1 MEVLG
6 REVVRRLMDGAEDLD
21 QFTTMELETAK
32 MFMGLLESTVELEL
46 AERYQKPIDVAE
58 QNEHLFLAQPE
69 PPNWRPT
76 CACGWKDRRLVPT
89 EKQAEYA
96 WKTNHSV

>member
-6 REVVRRLMDGAEDLD
+6 REVIRRLMEGAEDLD

-32 MFMGLLESTVELEL
+32 MTLGLLESTVELEL
-46 AERYQKPIDVAE
+46 AERYQQPIDVAE
-58 QNEHLFLAQPE
+58 QNEHVFEAVSE
-69 PPNWRPT
+69 PPNWRPA
-76 CACGWKDRRLVPT
+76 CLCGWKDRRLVPN

-96 WKTNHSV
+96 WKNNHRV